1 MLVGESM
8 FGRIESIS
16 QAAVWDGYD
25 GRTSAAPDFARYNLI
40 YGWNASGK
48 TTLSR
53 VFGLLNGPTISGLPA
68 GAHVRVSVGQG
79 VLDSRKEQ
87 DRGQVPVRIFNRD
100 FIDANLQ
107 QADYTHAPA
116 LFIVGEDNIRLSNRI
131 VSLSRRRD
139 RVAAMYRSVQTKQ
152 NETSTAREKAAT
164 DLARECGTVLGVR
177 DFRAPNLKGIHQRLT
192 APANHL
198 LDAATL
204 QAMVSQ
210 ARDQS
215 EFAPIRNL
223 PEVVPPLPPGVD
235 DVAKL
240 LKETPKQNT
249 IKRLSDAPALSD
261 WVRTGLRFHEHSTTC
276 AFCGNDAAQ
285 ALEAY
290 ANHFSDE
297 YRHQHAAITAAIGR
311 LEQRRPA
318 HTFPHEKEWVPDV
331 RAKVKAALGRLTVWE
346 AREGEIRR
354 GWAGL
359 LNEKLANMETA
370 YTLEAVEDR
379 APELT
384 AIFAELHQAKDD
396 HNRACDELAAR
407 RRGAAEK
414 VKEHFAAR
422 FVLDPGAA
430 EAVAFLSQA
439 EAELGRIKTVGQK
452 IAAQA
457 AAVNSELQRSS
468 VAASQING
476 LLKRL
481 LGPRISV
488 EQAQDNRIQFI
499 REGQPAINMS
509 DGERTAISLAY
520 FLVSLG
526 QNGQRLEDLV
536 VFVDDPICS
545 LDANHIYDVAYLLIT
560 SLKVCRQLFISTH
573 NSEFFNTVK
582 QDWADRAGK
591 FHKDHEAYLVHRE
604 NDGASQLM
612 GLPAHLAKF
621 RSDYHHVFFCLRQFQ
636 ASTRPDVEAYLG
648 CPNLLRRFLE
658 MYLGFKRP
666 TPKNYLSKLDIL
678 FDDEVERNAVARYVD
693 EGSHSASTLRLL
705 EFSDFP
711 GMSRGMV
718 ERVMRAMERVD
729 PDHYSVLMAETA

>member
-1 MLVGESM
+1 M
-8 FGRIESIS
+8 FRRIESIS
-16 QAAVWDGYD
+16 QAAVWHGYD

-53 VFGLLNGPTISGLPA
+53 VFGLLSRPTVSRLPA
-68 GAHVRVSVGQG
+68 GAHVRVSVGQE

-87 DRGQVPVRIFNRD
+87 DRGRIPVCIFNRD

-107 QADYTHAPA
+107 QADYTQAPA

-131 VSLSRRRD
+131 ALLSRRRD
-139 RVAAMYRSVQTKQ
+139 RVATLYRSVQTKQ
-152 NETSTAREKAAT
+152 NQTSAAREKAAT
-164 DLARECGTVLGVR
+164 DLARDCGTMLGVR
-177 DFRAPNLKGIHQRLT
+177 DFRAPSLKGIQQRLT
-192 APANHL
+192 APADHL

-204 QAMVSQ
+204 QAMVNQ

-215 EFAPIRNL
+215 EFAPINNL
-223 PEVVPPLPPGVD
+223 PVVVPPLPLGVD
-235 DVAKL
+235 GVAWL

-249 IKRLSDAPALSD
+249 IKRLADDPALSD

-290 ANHFSDE
+290 ANRFSDE
-297 YRHQHAAITAAIGR
+297 YRRQYAAITAAIER
-311 LEQRRPA
+311 LEQPRQT
-318 HTFPHEKEWVPDV
+318 HTFPHEKDWVPDV
-331 RAKVKAALGRLTVWE
+331 RAKVQAALSGLATWE
-346 AREGEIRR
+346 AREIEIRAS
-354 GWAGL
+354 WAGL
-359 LNEKLANMETA
+359 LREKLASMETA
-370 YTLEAVEDR
+370 FNAETVEDR
-379 APELT
+379 SPELA
-384 AIFAELHQAKDD
+384 AILAELHQAKDD

-407 RRGAAEK
+407 RRDAAEK

-430 EAVAFLSQA
+430 EAIEFLSQV

-457 AAVNSELQRSS
+457 ATANTELQRSS

-499 REGQPAINMS
+499 REGQPATNMS

-526 QNGQRLEDLV
+526 QNGQRLENLV

-545 LDANHIYDVAYLLIT
+545 LDANHIYDVAYLLVT
-560 SLKVCRQLFISTH
+560 SLRACRQLFISTH
-573 NSEFFNTVK
+573 SSEFFNTIK
-582 QDWADRAGK
+582 QDWSDRGK
-591 FHKDHEAYLVHRE
+591 FKKEHAAYLVHRE
-604 NDGASQLM
+604 RDGSSQLIE
-612 GLPAHLAKF
+612 LPGHLAKF
-621 RSDYHHVFFCLRQFQ
+621 RSDYHHVFHCLRQFQ
-636 ASTRPDVEAYLG
+636 ASTIQEVDAYLS

-658 MYLGFKRP
+658 MYLGFRRP
-666 TPKNYLSKLDIL
+666 TPKGYLTKLDVL
-678 FDDEVERNAVARYVD
+678 FDDEVERGAVARYVD
-693 EGSHSASTLRLL
+693 EGSHSASTHRLL

-711 GMSRGMV
+711 AMSRGMV
-718 ERVMRAMERVD
+718 ERVMRALERVD
-729 PDHYSVLMAETA
+729 PDHYSVLVGETN

>member
-1 MLVGESM
+1 M

-100 FIDANLQ
+100 FTDANLQ
-107 QADYTHAPA
+107 QSDYTHAPA

-131 VSLSRRRD
+131 VSLSQRRD

-152 NETSTAREKAAT
+152 NETSTARAKAAT
-164 DLARECGTVLGVR
+164 DLARECGTLLGFR

-223 PEVVPPLPPGVD
+223 PEVVPPRPPGVD

-249 IKRLSDAPALSD
+249 IKRLSNDPALSD
-261 WVRTGLRFHEHSTTC
+261 WVRTGLRFHEHSTIC

-318 HTFPHEKEWVPDV
+318 HIFPHEKEWVPDV
-331 RAKVKAALGRLTVWE
+331 RAKVKAALGRLTAWE
-346 AREGEIRR
+346 ARESEIRR
-354 GWAGL
+354 GLAGL

-396 HNRACDELAAR
+396 HNRACDELAAKR
-407 RRGAAEK
+407 RSAAEK

-430 EAVAFLSQA
+430 DAVAFLSQA
-439 EAELGRIKTVGQK
+439 EAELGRIKTVEQK
-452 IAAQA
+452 ITAQA
-457 AAVNSELQRSS
+457 ATVNSELQRSS

-499 REGQPAINMS
+499 REGQAAINMS

-526 QNGQRLEDLV
+526 QYGQRLEDLV

-591 FHKDHEAYLVHRE
+591 FHKDHGAYLVHRE

-612 GLPAHLAKF
+612 ALPAHLAKF
-621 RSDYHHVFFCLRQFQ
+621 RSDYHHVFFCLRQFH

-711 GMSRGMV
+711 GMSREMV

>member
-1 MLVGESM
+1 M
-8 FGRIESIS
+8 FRRIESIS

-25 GRTSAAPDFARYNLI
+25 GRTSPAPDFARYNLI

-53 VFGLLNGPTISGLPA
+53 VFGLLNGPTVSRLPT
-68 GAHVRVSVGQG
+68 GAHVRVSVGQE

-87 DRGQVPVRIFNRD
+87 DRGRVPVRIFNRD

-107 QADYTHAPA
+107 QADYTQAPA

-131 VSLSRRRD
+131 ASLTRRRD

-152 NETSTAREKAAT
+152 SETSAAREKAAT
-164 DLARECGTVLGVR
+164 DLARDCGTMLGVR
-177 DFRAPNLKGIHQRLT
+177 DFRAPNLKGIQQRLT
-192 APANHL
+192 ALADHL

-204 QAMVSQ
+204 QAMVNQ

-215 EFAPIRNL
+215 EFAPISNL
-223 PEVVPPLPPGVD
+223 PVVVPPLPPGVD
-235 DVAKL
+235 DIAGL
-240 LKETPKQNT
+240 LKETPRQNT
-249 IKRLSDAPALSD
+249 IKRLADDPALSD
-261 WVRTGLRFHEHSTTC
+261 WVRIGLRFHEHSTTC

-285 ALEAY
+285 SLEAY
-290 ANHFSDE
+290 VNHFSDE
-297 YRHQHAAITAAIGR
+297 YRRQHAAITAAIER
-311 LEQRRPA
+311 LEQPRQA

-331 RAKVKAALGRLTVWE
+331 RAKVQAALSRLMAWE
-346 AREGEIRR
+346 VRESEIRS
-354 GWAGL
+354 GWAGQL
-359 LNEKLANMETA
+359 REKLANMETA
-370 YTLEAVEDR
+370 FTVEAAEDR

-384 AIFAELHQAKDD
+384 AILAELRQAKDD

-430 EAVAFLSQA
+430 EAIAFLSQV

-452 IAAQA
+452 IARQA
-457 AAVNSELQRSS
+457 TAANAELQRSS
-468 VAASQING
+468 VAASQINV

-488 EQAQDNRIQFI
+488 EQAQDNRIQFV
-499 REGQPAINMS
+499 REGQPATNMS

-526 QNGQRLEDLV
+526 QNGQQLEDLV

-545 LDANHIYDVAYLLIT
+545 LDTNHIYDVAYLLIT
-560 SLKVCRQLFISTH
+560 SLKACRQLFISTH
-573 NSEFFNTVK
+573 NSEFFNTIK
-582 QDWADRAGK
+582 QDWIDRGK
-591 FHKDHEAYLVHRE
+591 FKNERAAYLVRRE
-604 NDGASQLM
+604 RDGTSQLIE
-612 GLPAHLAKF
+612 LPGHLAKF
-621 RSDYHHVFFCLRQFQ
+621 RSDYHHIFYCLRQFQ
-636 ASTRPDVEAYLG
+636 TSTSQEVDAYLS

-658 MYLGFKRP
+658 MYLGFRRP
-666 TPKNYLSKLDIL
+666 TPRGYLTKLDVL
-678 FDDEVERNAVARYVD
+678 FDDEVERGAIARYVD
-693 EGSHSASTLRLL
+693 EGSHSPSTLRLL

-711 GMSRGMV
+711 AMSRGMV
-718 ERVMRAMERVD
+718 ERVMRALERMD
-729 PDHYSVLMAETA
+729 PDHYSVLVVETA

>member
-1 MLVGESM
+1 M
-8 FGRIESIS
+8 FRRIESIS
-16 QAAVWDGYD
+16 QSAVWDGYD
-25 GRTSAAPDFARYNLI
+25 GRTSPAPDFARYNLI

-53 VFGLLNGPTISGLPA
+53 VFGLLNKSSPNRLPT
-68 GAHVRVSVGQG
+68 GAFVRVSVGQD

-87 DRGQVPVRIFNRD
+87 DRGRIPVCIFNRD

-107 QADYTHAPA
+107 QDDYTRAPA

-131 VSLSRRRD
+131 ASLTRRRE
-139 RVAAMYRSVQTKQ
+139 RVLAMYRSVQKKQ
-152 NETSTAREKAAT
+152 SETNAAKEKAAT
-164 DLARECGTVLGVR
+164 DLARECGTMLGVR
-177 DFRAPNLKGIHQRLT
+177 DFRAPNLKAIQQSLT
-192 APANHL
+192 APGDHL

-204 QAMVSQ
+204 QVLVNQ

-215 EFAPIRNL
+215 DFAPIRNL
-223 PEVVPPLPPGVD
+223 PVVLPPLPPGVD
-235 DVAKL
+235 DVAGL
-240 LKETPKQNT
+240 LRETPRQNT
-249 IKRLSDAPALSD
+249 IKRLADDPALSD

-290 ANHFSDE
+290 ADHFSDE
-297 YRHQHAAITAAIGR
+297 YRRQHAAITAAIGQ
-311 LEQRRPA
+311 LEQPRQA

-331 RAKVKAALGRLTVWE
+331 RAKVQEILNRLSGWE
-346 AREGEIRR
+346 AREGEIRAA
-354 GWAGL
+354 WAGL
-359 LNEKLANMETA
+359 LREKLANMETA
-370 YTLEAVEDR
+370 FTVEAVEDR

-384 AIFAELHQAKDD
+384 FMLAELHQAKDD
-396 HNRACDELAAR
+396 HNRACDELASR
-407 RRGAAEK
+407 RRNAAEK

-422 FVLDPGAA
+422 FVLDLGAA
-430 EAVAFLSQA
+430 EAIAFLSQA
-439 EAELGRIKTVGQK
+439 EADLGRIKTVGQK

-457 AAVNSELQRSS
+457 ATANTELQRSS
-468 VAASQING
+468 VATTQING

-481 LGPRISV
+481 LGPSISV

-499 REGQPAINMS
+499 REGQPATNMS

-560 SLKVCRQLFISTH
+560 SLKTCRQLFISTH
-573 NSEFFNTVK
+573 NSEFFNTIK
-582 QDWADRAGK
+582 QDWARGGK
-591 FHKDHEAYLVHRE
+591 FKRQHVAYLVYRH
-604 NDGASQLM
+604 GGGPSQLLV
-612 GLPAHLAKF
+612 LPDHLAKF
-621 RSDYHHVFFCLRQFQ
+621 RSDYHHVFYCLRQFQ
-636 ASTRPDVEAYLG
+636 ASTSPEVDAYLS

-658 MYLGFKRP
+658 MYLGFRRP
-666 TPKNYLSKLDIL
+666 TPEGYQTKLDVL
-678 FDDEVERNAVARYVD
+678 FDDEVERGAVARYVD

-711 GMSRGMV
+711 AMSRGMV
-718 ERVMRAMERVD
+718 ERVMQALERVD
-729 PDHYSVLMAETA
+729 PDHYSVLVAETT

>member
-1 MLVGESM
+1 MFLGGSM
-8 FGRIESIS
+8 FRRIESIS

-25 GRTSAAPDFARYNLI
+25 GRTSSAPDFARYNLI

-53 VFGLLNGPTISGLPA
+53 VFGLLNGPTVSRLPA
-68 GAHVRVSVGQG
+68 GAHVRVSVGQE

-107 QADYTHAPA
+107 QADYTQAPA

-131 VSLSRRRD
+131 ASLTRRRG

-152 NETSTAREKAAT
+152 SETSAARQKAAT
-164 DLARECGTVLGVR
+164 DLARDCGTMLGVR
-177 DFRAPNLKGIHQRLT
+177 DFRAPNLKDIQQRLT
-192 APANHL
+192 APADHL

-204 QAMVSQ
+204 QAMVNQ

-215 EFAPIRNL
+215 EFALISNL
-223 PEVVPPLPPGVD
+223 PTVVTPLPPDIAG
-235 DVAKL
+235 L
-240 LKETPKQNT
+240 LNETPRQNT
-249 IKRLSDAPALSD
+249 IKRLADDPPLSD
-261 WVRTGLRFHEHSTTC
+261 WVRTGLRFHEQSTTC

-290 ANHFSDE
+290 AKHFSDE
-297 YRHQHAAITAAIGR
+297 YRRQHAAVTVAIGR
-311 LEQRRPA
+311 LEQPRQA

-331 RAKVKAALGRLTVWE
+331 RAKVQAALSQLAAWE
-346 AREGEIRR
+346 ARESEIRMSWVGSLR
-354 GWAGL
+354 
-359 LNEKLANMETA
+359 EKLANMETA
-370 YTLEAVEDR
+370 FTVEAVEDR

-384 AIFAELHQAKDD
+384 AILAELRQAKDD
-396 HNRACDELAAR
+396 HNRACDELAAK

-422 FVLDPGAA
+422 FMLDPGVT
-430 EAVAFLSQA
+430 EAIAFLSQA
-439 EAELGRIKTVGQK
+439 EAELGRIETVGRK
-452 IAAQA
+452 IAGQA
-457 AAVNSELQRSS
+457 TAANAELQRSS

-481 LGPRISV
+481 LGPHISV

-499 REGQPAINMS
+499 REGQPATNMS

-526 QNGQRLEDLV
+526 QNGQRLEDVV

-560 SLKVCRQLFISTH
+560 SLRACRQLFISTH
-573 NSEFFNTVK
+573 NSEFFNTIK
-582 QDWADRAGK
+582 QDWSDRGK
-591 FHKDHEAYLVHRE
+591 FKKEHAAYLVHRE
-604 NDGASQLM
+604 RDGASQLIE
-612 GLPAHLAKF
+612 LPGHLAKF
-621 RSDYHHVFFCLRQFQ
+621 RSDYHHVFYCLRQFQ
-636 ASTRPDVEAYLG
+636 ASTSQEVDAYLS

-658 MYLGFKRP
+658 MYLGFRRP
-666 TPKNYLSKLDIL
+666 TPKGYLTKLDVL
-678 FDDEVERNAVARYVD
+678 FDDEVERGAIGRYVD

-711 GMSRGMV
+711 AMSREMV
-718 ERVMRAMERVD
+718 ERVMRALERVD
-729 PDHYSVLMAETA
+729 PDHYSVLMAETS

>member
-1 MLVGESM
+1 M
-8 FGRIESIS
+8 FGGGMFRRIESIS

-53 VFGLLNGPTISGLPA
+53 VFGLLNGPTASRLPA
-68 GAHVRVSVGQG
+68 GAHVRVSMGQE
-79 VLDSRKEQ
+79 VLDSRKER
-87 DRGQVPVRIFNRD
+87 DRGRVPVCIFNRD

-107 QADYTHAPA
+107 RDDYTEAPA
-116 LFIVGEDNIRLSNRI
+116 LFIVGEDNIRLNNRI
-131 VSLSRRRD
+131 ASLTGRRA
-139 RVAAMYRSVQTKQ
+139 RVAELYRSVKTKQ
-152 NETSTAREKAAT
+152 SETSAAREKAAT
-164 DLARECGTVLGVR
+164 DLARDAGTMLGVR
-177 DFRAPNLKGIHQRLT
+177 DFRAPNLKGIQQRLT
-192 APANHL
+192 TPADHL
-198 LDAATL
+198 LDAANL
-204 QAMVSQ
+204 QAMVNQ

-215 EFAPIRNL
+215 EFAPIGNL
-223 PEVVPPLPPGVD
+223 PVVVPSPTPGVD
-235 DVAKL
+235 DVAGL
-240 LKETPKQNT
+240 LKETPRQNT
-249 IKRLSDAPALSD
+249 IKRLADDPALSN
-261 WVRTGLRFHEHSTTC
+261 WIRTGLRFHEQATIC

-297 YRHQHAAITAAIGR
+297 YRRQHAAITEAIGR
-311 LEQRRPA
+311 LEQHRQA
-318 HTFPHEKEWVPDV
+318 HSFPHEKEWVPDV
-331 RAKVKAALGRLTVWE
+331 RAKVQAALSRLSAWE
-346 AREGEIRR
+346 TRESNTRAN
-354 GWAGL
+354 WVAL
-359 LNEKLANMETA
+359 LREKLSNMETKF
-370 YTLEAVEDR
+370 TVEAVEDR

-384 AIFAELHQAKDD
+384 DILSELHLAKDD
-396 HNRACDELAAR
+396 HNRACDERAAR
-407 RRGAAEK
+407 RRDAAEK

-422 FVLDPGAA
+422 FVLDPGAT
-430 EAVAFLSQA
+430 EAITFLSQV
-439 EAELGRIKTVGQK
+439 EAELSRIKTVGQK
-452 IAAQA
+452 IAVQA
-457 AAVNSELQRSS
+457 AMANSELQRSS

-499 REGQPAINMS
+499 REGQPAANMS

-560 SLKVCRQLFISTH
+560 SLKACRQIFISTH
-573 NSEFFNTVK
+573 NSEFFNTIK
-582 QDWADRAGK
+582 QDWAGRGGK
-591 FHKDHEAYLVHRE
+591 FKPQHVAYLIHRE
-604 NDGASQLM
+604 GGGTSQLLV
-612 GLPAHLAKF
+612 LPDHLAKF
-621 RSDYHHVFFCLRQFQ
+621 RSDYHHVFYCLRQFQ
-636 ASTRPDVEAYLG
+636 ASTSQEVDAYLS

-658 MYLGFKRP
+658 MYLGFRRP
-666 TPKNYLSKLDIL
+666 TPKGYLTKLDVL
-678 FDDEVERNAVARYVD
+678 FDDEVERGAVARYVD

-711 GMSRGMV
+711 AMSRGMV
-718 ERVMRAMERVD
+718 ERVMRALERVD
-729 PDHYSVLMAETA
+729 PDHYSVLVAETT

>member
-1 MLVGESM
+1 M
-8 FGRIESIS
+8 FRRIESIS

-53 VFGLLNGPTISGLPA
+53 VFGLLSRPTVTRLPA
-68 GAHVRVSVGQG
+68 GAHVRVSVGQE

-87 DRGQVPVRIFNRD
+87 DRERIPVRIFNRD

-107 QADYTHAPA
+107 QADFTQAPA

-131 VSLSRRRD
+131 ALLSRRRD
-139 RVAAMYRSVQTKQ
+139 RVATMYRAVQAKQ
-152 NETSTAREKAAT
+152 NQTSAAREKAAT
-164 DLARECGTVLGVR
+164 DLARDCGTMLGVR
-177 DFRAPNLKGIHQRLT
+177 DFRAPNLKGIQQRLT
-192 APANHL
+192 APADHL

-204 QAMVSQ
+204 QAMVNQ

-215 EFAPIRNL
+215 EFVPINNL
-223 PEVVPPLPPGVD
+223 PVVAPPFPVGVD
-235 DVAKL
+235 DVAGL
-240 LKETPKQNT
+240 LKETPRQNT
-249 IKRLSDAPALSD
+249 IKRLADDPALSD
-261 WVRTGLRFHEHSTTC
+261 WVRTGLRFHDHSTTC
-276 AFCGNDAAQ
+276 AFCGNDAAG
-285 ALEAY
+285 ALKAY

-297 YRHQHAAITAAIGR
+297 YRRQHAAITAAIER
-311 LEQRRPA
+311 LEQPRQV

-331 RAKVKAALGRLTVWE
+331 RSKVQAALSRLAAWE
-346 AREGEIRR
+346 AREMEIRES
-354 GWAGL
+354 WAGL
-359 LNEKLANMETA
+359 LREKLANMETA
-370 YTLEAVEDR
+370 INAEMIEDR
-379 APELT
+379 SPELA

-396 HNRACDELAAR
+396 HNRAIDELAAR

-430 EAVAFLSQA
+430 EAIAFLSQV
-439 EAELGRIKTVGQK
+439 EAEIGRIRTVGQK

-457 AAVNSELQRSS
+457 ATANAQLQRHS
-468 VAASQING
+468 VAASQIDG

-481 LGPRISV
+481 LGARISV

-499 REGQPAINMS
+499 REGQPATNMS
-509 DGERTAISLAY
+509 DGERTAIALAY
-520 FLVSLG
+520 FLVSLR
-526 QNGQRLEDLV
+526 QNGQRLQDLV

-560 SLKVCRQLFISTH
+560 SLRACRQLFISTH
-573 NSEFFNTVK
+573 SSEFFNTIK
-582 QDWADRAGK
+582 QDWRDRGK
-591 FHKDHEAYLVHRE
+591 FKKEHAAYLVYRE
-604 NDGASQLM
+604 RDGASQLIE
-612 GLPAHLAKF
+612 LPGHLAKF
-621 RSDYHHVFFCLRQFQ
+621 RSDYHHVFYCLRQFQ
-636 ASTRPDVEAYLG
+636 ESTSQEVDAYLS

-658 MYLGFKRP
+658 MYLGFRRP
-666 TPKNYLSKLDIL
+666 TAMGYLTKLDVL
-678 FDDEVERNAVARYVD
+678 FDDEVERGAVARYVD

-711 GMSRGMV
+711 AMSRGMV
-718 ERVMRAMERVD
+718 ERVMRALERVD
-729 PDHYSVLMAETA
+729 PDHYSVLVGETN